1 MTYTKQIFVTIST
14 RHDLDAI
21 QLDRLINYVRKH
33 YDTKH
38 LLVQETGKDGTH
50 PHYHF
55 YGELKESRRV
65 NALTSQWKT
74 AIFKGYDLDTDEL
87 RNSLIIKN
95 VDKIAKLLGWYFQK
109 EETSKILMKKNIDL
123 DYFKKKWVDSQKDIK
138 YEVPKTITFRDAPYY
153 IIKYMETKQPDIWEE
168 MKARQ
173 QEGDFFLHTDV
184 KRILGLMIKDNIA
197 GHLLIAKIEELSY
210 AINCLITNFII

>member
-1 MTYTKQIFVTIST
+1 M
-14 RHDLDAI
+14 
-21 QLDRLINYVRKH
+21 
-33 YDTKH
+33 
-38 LLVQETGKDGTH
+38 
-50 PHYHF
+50 
-55 YGELKESRRV
+55 
-65 NALTSQWKT
+65 
-74 AIFKGYDLDTDEL
+74 
-87 RNSLIIKN
+87 
-95 VDKIAKLLGWYFQK
+95 
-109 EETSKILMKKNIDL
+109 
-123 DYFKKKWVDSQKDIK
+123 
-138 YEVPKTITFRDAPYY
+138 PKTITFRDAPYY